1 MTDSRLPMTVVG
13 GYLGAG
19 KTTLI
24 NRLLLAPH
32 GLRLMVLVNDFGAIN
47 IDAELLE
54 SAEEDTLALSNGCV
68 CCTMGADL
76 FLAMGKAL
84 DRSPRPDHLLIEASG
99 VAHPGKIAEAAL
111 AEPEM
116 RYGGIATVVD
126 AECFDFLAEDPLI
139 GPQIRDQVAC
149 ADMIALSKTQA
160 EDPALLETLREI
172 GAAPPVLA
180 DGGEILERMLLLVD
194 GPGDRLAG
202 GEHPAYARWSHDGAE
217 AFSADGLVSLL
228 ERRPAELFR
237 VKGMV
242 RGFEDRGWTVQ
253 AVGRRTELV
262 PAPQPERSR
271 LIGIGLAE
279 RFLPEHAE
287 RWWNSAAPS

>member
-1 MTDSRLPMTVVG
+1 MTVIG

-24 NRLLLAPH
+24 NRLLHAPH
-32 GLRLMVLVNDFGAIN
+32 EMRLMVMVNDFGAIN

-54 SAEEDTLALSNGCV
+54 SAAEDTLALSNGCV

-116 RYGGIATVVD
+116 RYGGIVTVVD
-126 AECFDFLAEDPLI
+126 GEGFRGLAEDPLI

-149 ADMIALSKTQA
+149 ADLIALSKIETA
-160 EDPALLETLREI
+160 DPALVESLRGI
-172 GAAPPVLA
+172 NAAPPVLA
-180 DGGEILERMLLLVD
+180 DGEEILERMLLLVD
-194 GPGDRLAG
+194 GPRDRIANGD
-202 GEHPAYARWSHDGAE
+202 HPAYACWSHEGAE
-217 AFSADGLVSLL
+217 AFSSDGLASLL
-228 ERRPAELFR
+228 ASRPAELFR

-242 RGFEDRGWTVQ
+242 RGVGDRGWTVQ
-253 AVGRRTELV
+253 AVGRRTELS
-262 PAPQPERSR
+262 PAPQPERTR
-271 LIGIGLAE
+271 LVGIGLAE
-279 RFLPEHAE
+279 RFPPEQVE
-287 RWWNSAAPS
+287 LWWNSVGSS

>member
-1 MTDSRLPMTVVG
+1 MTVIG

-24 NRLLLAPH
+24 NRLLHASH
-32 GLRLMVLVNDFGAIN
+32 ELRLMVMVNDFGAIN

-54 SAEEDTLALSNGCV
+54 SAAEDTLALSNGCV

-116 RYGGIATVVD
+116 RYGGIVIVVD
-126 AECFDFLAEDPLI
+126 AEGFRGLAEDPLI

-149 ADMIALSKTQA
+149 ADLIALSKIATA
-160 EDPALLETLREI
+160 DPVLVEALRGI
-172 GAAPPVLA
+172 SVAPPVLA
-180 DGGEILERMLLLVD
+180 DGEEILERMLLLVD
-194 GPGDRLAG
+194 GPGDRMASG
-202 GEHPAYARWSHDGAE
+202 DHPAYACWSHDGAE
-217 AFSADGLVSLL
+217 AFSSDGLASLL
-228 ERRPAELFR
+228 ASRPAELFR

-242 RGFEDRGWTVQ
+242 RGIGDRGWMVQ
-253 AVGRRTELV
+253 AVGRRTELS

-271 LIGIGLAE
+271 LVGIGLAE
-279 RFLPEHAE
+279 RFRPAQAE
-287 RWWNSAAPS
+287 LWWNSVAAR